1 MPKKFINLYIVDNSE
16 QFTGKLEE
24 IFFERRHLG
33 INVIGS
39 AIKNRACVEDIKNTR
54 QADVF
59 LISAF
64 LPDKMG
70 IELVT
75 YLKKN
80 VNPNAKFI
88 ITVTS
93 NTRNLVEQALSAG
106 ADAFLQKPFNP
117 TKVVELIYELCGKEF
132 VEEEE
137 EIEENHYQD
146 YQGKYEEEEENEFVV
161 EDDEEEDED
170 VEDIFKQKS
179 NFHVDYNEEEDD
191 EDDDD
196 AEDIFKQKN
205 DFMDTPKP
213 KPRIQKDVTQMFSGP
228 NAGNSLFGGVAD
240 SNKPNKVVTFTAPK
254 SSGKTTTLV
263 NVAASIKRNSEYDP
277 KIVIVDLSLVYPS
290 VQFALHHEDLQLA
303 KKTIYDLMD
312 DIYELDKELLRKA
325 TIVHEPTG
333 IHIIDTPFQ
342 SIRDFTRVTKDK
354 IKQLIL
360 FLREEYDLVL
370 IDTSGNIRD
379 YTTTIPMSMSDINI
393 ILFQSDFTSL
403 VQTRKFVEMV
413 QLLEESVD
421 RRILDKTMLVLNR
434 YDEGSSLSVD
444 KARSTILDVEGLEL
458 NIPLHIPE
466 EPEMTKY
473 TNKGAFI
480 VDKNGATGEKIKELA
495 AMIYPFYAGGD
506 SSRREAKKESNSLF
520 GSFMNKFKK

>member
-88 ITVTS
+88 ITVTT

-117 TKVVELIYELCGKEF
+117 TKVVELIYELCGKEYE
-132 VEEEE
+132 EEEE

-146 YQGKYEEEEENEFVV
+146 YQEEYEEEEENEFVV
-161 EDDEEEDED
+161 EDDEEENED
-170 VEDIFKQKS
+170 DAEEVFKQKS
-179 NFHVDYNEEEDD
+179 NFHVDYEED
-191 EDDDD
+191 EDD
-196 AEDIFKQKN
+196 AEDIFKQKSE
-205 DFMDTPKP
+205 FMDKP
-213 KPRIQKDVTQMFSGP
+213 NLRKQRDVTQMFSGP
-228 NAGNSLFGGVAD
+228 NTGNSLFGGVAD

-379 YTTTIPMSMSDINI
+379 YTTTIPMQMSDINI

-434 YDEGSSLSVD
+434 YDEGNSLSID

-480 VDKNGATGEKIKELA
+480 VDKNGATGDRIKELA
-495 AMIYPFYAGGD
+495 TMIYPFYAGGD
-506 SSRREAKKESNSLF
+506 SSRREAKKETTSLF